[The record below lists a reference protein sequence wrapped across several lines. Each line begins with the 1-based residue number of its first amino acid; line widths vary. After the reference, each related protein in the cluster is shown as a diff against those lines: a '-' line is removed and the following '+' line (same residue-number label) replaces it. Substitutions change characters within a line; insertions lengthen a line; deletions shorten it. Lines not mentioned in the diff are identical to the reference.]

1 MDKQRERMEARR
13 KRLKEAAQKSPTKSV
28 KKAVTRDTSKDQSR
42 KEIARLTGGK
52 KPKTGD
58 AAMKAISKFAGKQ
71 PAPKASKPAASKPAP
86 KAKPPASNN
95 GKGRFFAGGKGG
107 KYDTG
112 SFFDGAKGGK
122 YDTGSFFDGA
132 KGGKYD
138 KPSSTAKRP
147 LRSDFPSGRAGASKY
162 AAALR
167 SFNNKVQPTKPKR
180 QVNRRGRPI

>member
-52 KPKTGD
+52 KPMTGD

-95 GKGRFFAGGKGG
+95 GKGRFFAGG
-107 KYDTG
+107 
-112 SFFDGAKGGK
+112 KGGK

>member
-122 YDTGSFFDGA
+122 YD
-132 KGGKYD
+132 